1 MRLVVL
7 FNVIFGGEVRGVK
20 GKTITW
26 LKDWACQLY
35 NFVQNIMEYV
45 VYYSSIV

>member
-1 MRLVVL
+1 M
-7 FNVIFGGEVRGVK
+7 G

-26 LKDWACQLY
+26 LKDWVRKLY